1 MHEMNGYAGFEHH
14 DYRHRVT
21 LCQDGMRTSP
31 QKRHTRSGFL
41 HPGNRFCPLA
51 TCQVM
56 REGIRMK
63 ITDLLRP
70 EGIRIGVEPSDQMD
84 AIDQLIALQ
93 DASGNINDTIAY
105 KEAILAREKEFS
117 TAVGDGIAIPHAK
130 TAAVRQPGLAA
141 ITMPK
146 GVDWNAPDGAPATLA
161 FMIAAPE
168 GEANT
173 HLQILAKLSQ
183 LLMHPEFADA
193 LRTAKTP
200 QELLATIDSAEAKR
214 DEMDAARTQ
223 AAAPR
228 GESDLPE
235 ILAITACPTG
245 IAHTY
250 MAAEALG
257 KKGAELGVKVKVET
271 QGSAGAKN
279 VLTSEEIAHAKG
291 IIIAADK
298 NVDRTRFAGKRV
310 YSTNVS
316 AGIQEPERLLR
327 IILDNEAP
335 VQEGQA
341 TSAGSTDAAGE
352 KDSAWHVIY
361 KHLMNG
367 VSHMLPFVIGGGILT
382 AIAFLVD
389 IGAAG
394 TGTYGSTIPAAALF
408 KTIGGEAFGLML
420 PILAAFI
427 AESIADRPG
436 LAPGFVGGLF
446 AKTGYDLAYLANINA
461 ATPPT
466 TISGGF
472 IAALF
477 AGFAAGYLTLGIER
491 LCDHL
496 PASLE
501 GIKPILLY
509 PLLGVLGI
517 GAIMLILDPLFG
529 AINTGL
535 SNFLNGMGTGNI
547 VLLGAIVGGM
557 MSIDMGGPFNKAAY
571 VFGTAALV
579 SPGGSTGQMIMA
591 SVMAG
596 GMVPPLVIALS
607 TTFFKNRWTRA
618 DRDAGLV
625 NYIMGLSFISEG
637 AIPYA
642 AADPGHV
649 LPSCI
654 VGSAVAG
661 ALSAAFGCTLPA
673 PHGGIW
679 VIAVIGHPLMYFVAL
694 VVGSIVGALILSV
707 WKRGLPA
714 EEAGLA

>member
-1 MHEMNGYAGFEHH
+1 
-14 DYRHRVT
+14 
-21 LCQDGMRTSP
+21 
-31 QKRHTRSGFL
+31 
-41 HPGNRFCPLA
+41 
-51 TCQVM
+51 
-56 REGIRMK
+56 MK

-70 EGIRIGVEPSDQMD
+70 EGIKINAVPSDQMD
-84 AIDQLIALQ
+84 AIDQLVALQ
-93 DASGNINDTIAY
+93 DASGNIADTVEY
-105 KEAILAREKEFS
+105 KKAILAREGEFS

-130 TAAVRQPGLAA
+130 TKAVKKPGLAA
-141 ITMPK
+141 MTLAK
-146 GVDWNAPDGAPATLA
+146 GVDWKAPDDAPATLA

-168 GEANT
+168 GQNNV
-173 HLQILAKLSQ
+173 HLEMLAKLSQ
-183 LLMHPEFADA
+183 LLMHEEFANA
-193 LRTAKTP
+193 LRSAKTP
-200 QELLATIDSAEAKR
+200 EEFLATIDRGEAERDAEKAQEAKK
-214 DEMDAARTQ
+214 DAAPK
-223 AAAPR
+223 A
-228 GESDLPE
+228 ESDLPE
-235 ILAITACPTG
+235 VLAITACPTG

-250 MAAEALG
+250 MAAEALA
-257 KKGAELGVKVKVET
+257 KKATEMGIKLKAET

-279 VLTSEEIAHAKG
+279 VLTAEEIAHAKG

-298 NVDRTRFAGKRV
+298 NVERERFAGKPV

-316 AGIQEPERLLR
+316 AGIQEPEKLIN
-327 IILDNEAP
+327 IILNGEAP
-335 VQEGQA
+335 VQEGSVA
-341 TSAGSTDAAGE
+341 TASSAISGE
-352 KDSAWHVIY
+352 KDSVGHVLY

-389 IGAAG
+389 IKAAG
-394 TGTYGSTIPAAALF
+394 TATYGSTIPAAALF

-420 PILAAFI
+420 PILAAYI

-477 AGFAAGYLTLGIER
+477 AGFAAGYLMLGIER
-491 LCDHL
+491 MCDSL

-509 PLLGVLGI
+509 PLLGILAIGIVMLVLN
-517 GAIMLILDPLFG
+517 PLFG

-535 SNFLNGMGTGNI
+535 SDFLNGMGTGNI
-547 VLLGAIVGGM
+547 VLLGAVVGGM

-579 SPGGSTGQMIMA
+579 TPGGTTGQIIMA
-591 SVMAG
+591 SV
-596 GMVPPLVIALS
+596 MVPPLVIALS
-607 TTFFKNRWTRA
+607 TTFFKNRWTKA
-618 DRDAGLV
+618 NRDAGLV

-654 VGSAVAG
+654 IGSAIAG
-661 ALSAAFGCTLPA
+661 GLSALFGCTLPA

-679 VIAVIGHPLMYFVAL
+679 VIAVIGNPLMYAASVL
-694 VVGSIVGALILSV
+694 IGSVVGALIISL
-707 WKRGLPA
+707 WKKALPA
-714 EEAGLA
+714 SESGLA

>member
-1 MHEMNGYAGFEHH
+1 
-14 DYRHRVT
+14 
-21 LCQDGMRTSP
+21 
-31 QKRHTRSGFL
+31 
-41 HPGNRFCPLA
+41 
-51 TCQVM
+51 
-56 REGIRMK
+56 MK

-70 EGIRIGVEPSDQMD
+70 EGIKINAVPSDQMD
-84 AIDQLIALQ
+84 AIDQLVALQ
-93 DASGNINDTIAY
+93 DASGNIADTVEY
-105 KEAILAREKEFS
+105 KKAILAREGEFS

-130 TAAVRQPGLAA
+130 TKAVKRPGLAA
-141 ITMPK
+141 MTLAK
-146 GVDWNAPDGAPATLA
+146 GVDWKAPDDAPATLA

-168 GEANT
+168 GQNNV
-173 HLQILAKLSQ
+173 HLEMLAKLSQ
-183 LLMHPEFADA
+183 LLMHEEFANA
-193 LRTAKTP
+193 LRSAKTP
-200 QELLATIDSAEAKR
+200 EEFLATIDRGEAERDAEKAQEAKK
-214 DEMDAARTQ
+214 DAAPK
-223 AAAPR
+223 A
-228 GESDLPE
+228 ESDLPE
-235 ILAITACPTG
+235 VLAITACPTG

-250 MAAEALG
+250 MAAEALE
-257 KKGAELGVKVKVET
+257 KKATEMGIKLKAET

-279 VLTSEEIAHAKG
+279 ILTAEEIAHAKG

-298 NVDRTRFAGKRV
+298 NVERERFAGKPV

-316 AGIQEPERLLR
+316 AGIQEPEKLIN
-327 IILDNEAP
+327 IILNGEAP
-335 VQEGQA
+335 VQEGSVA
-341 TSAGSTDAAGE
+341 TASSAISGE
-352 KDSAWHVIY
+352 KDSVGHVLY

-389 IGAAG
+389 IKAAG
-394 TGTYGSTIPAAALF
+394 TATYGSTIPAAALF
-408 KTIGGEAFGLML
+408 KIIGGEAFGLML
-420 PILAAFI
+420 PILAAYI

-477 AGFAAGYLTLGIER
+477 AGFAAGYLMLGIER
-491 LCDHL
+491 MCDSL

-509 PLLGVLGI
+509 PLLGILAIGIVMLVLN
-517 GAIMLILDPLFG
+517 PLFG

-535 SNFLNGMGTGNI
+535 SDFLNGMGTGNI
-547 VLLGAIVGGM
+547 VLLGAVVGGM

-579 SPGGSTGQMIMA
+579 TPGGTTGQIIMA

-607 TTFFKNRWTRA
+607 TTFFKNRWTKA
-618 DRDAGLV
+618 NRDAGLV

-654 VGSAVAG
+654 IGSAIAG
-661 ALSAAFGCTLPA
+661 GLSALFGCTLPA

-679 VIAVIGHPLMYFVAL
+679 VIAVIGNPLMYAASVL
-694 VVGSIVGALILSV
+694 IGSVVGALIISL
-707 WKRGLPA
+707 WKKALPA
-714 EEAGLA
+714 SESGLA

>member
-1 MHEMNGYAGFEHH
+1 
-14 DYRHRVT
+14 
-21 LCQDGMRTSP
+21 
-31 QKRHTRSGFL
+31 
-41 HPGNRFCPLA
+41 
-51 TCQVM
+51 
-56 REGIRMK
+56 MK

-70 EGIRIGVEPSDQMD
+70 EGIKINAVPSDQMD
-84 AIDQLIALQ
+84 AIDQLVALQ
-93 DASGNINDTIAY
+93 DASGNIADTVEY
-105 KEAILAREKEFS
+105 KKAILAREGEFS

-130 TAAVRQPGLAA
+130 TKAVKKPGLAA
-141 ITMPK
+141 MTLAK
-146 GVDWNAPDGAPATLA
+146 GVDWKAPDDAPATLA

-168 GEANT
+168 GQNNV
-173 HLQILAKLSQ
+173 HLEMLAKLSQ
-183 LLMHPEFADA
+183 LLMHEEFANA
-193 LRTAKTP
+193 LRSAKTP
-200 QELLATIDSAEAKR
+200 EEFLATIDRGEAERDAEKAQEAKK
-214 DEMDAARTQ
+214 DAAPK
-223 AAAPR
+223 A
-228 GESDLPE
+228 ESDLPE
-235 ILAITACPTG
+235 VLAITACPTG

-250 MAAEALG
+250 MAAEALE
-257 KKGAELGVKVKVET
+257 KKATEM
-271 QGSAGAKN
+271 
-279 VLTSEEIAHAKG
+279 G
-291 IIIAADK
+291 IKLKADK
-298 NVDRTRFAGKRV
+298 NVERERFAGKPV

-316 AGIQEPERLLR
+316 AGIQEPEKLIN
-327 IILDNEAP
+327 IILNGEAP
-335 VQEGQA
+335 VQEGSVA
-341 TSAGSTDAAGE
+341 TASSAISGE
-352 KDSAWHVIY
+352 KDSVGHVLY

-389 IGAAG
+389 IKAAG
-394 TGTYGSTIPAAALF
+394 TATYGSTIPAAALF
-408 KTIGGEAFGLML
+408 KIIGGEAFGLML
-420 PILAAFI
+420 PILAAYI

-477 AGFAAGYLTLGIER
+477 AGFAAGYLMLGIER
-491 LCDHL
+491 MCDSL

-509 PLLGVLGI
+509 PLLGILAIGIVMLVLN
-517 GAIMLILDPLFG
+517 PLFG

-535 SNFLNGMGTGNI
+535 SDFLNGMGTGNI
-547 VLLGAIVGGM
+547 VLLGAVVGGM

-579 SPGGSTGQMIMA
+579 TPGGTTGQIIMA

-607 TTFFKNRWTRA
+607 TTFFKNRWTKA
-618 DRDAGLV
+618 NRDAGLV

-654 VGSAVAG
+654 IGSAIAG
-661 ALSAAFGCTLPA
+661 GLSALFGCTLPA

-679 VIAVIGHPLMYFVAL
+679 VIAVIGNPLMYAASVL
-694 VVGSIVGALILSV
+694 IGSVVGALIISL
-707 WKRGLPA
+707 WKKALPA
-714 EEAGLA
+714 SESGLA

>member
-1 MHEMNGYAGFEHH
+1 
-14 DYRHRVT
+14 
-21 LCQDGMRTSP
+21 
-31 QKRHTRSGFL
+31 
-41 HPGNRFCPLA
+41 
-51 TCQVM
+51 
-56 REGIRMK
+56 MK

-70 EGIRIGVEPSDQMD
+70 EGIKINAVPSDQMD
-84 AIDQLIALQ
+84 AIDQLVALQ
-93 DASGNINDTIAY
+93 DASGNIADTVEY
-105 KEAILAREKEFS
+105 KKAILAREGEFS

-130 TAAVRQPGLAA
+130 TKAVKKPGLAA
-141 ITMPK
+141 MTLAK
-146 GVDWNAPDGAPATLA
+146 GVDWKAPDDAPATLA

-168 GEANT
+168 GQNNV
-173 HLQILAKLSQ
+173 HLEMLAKLSQ
-183 LLMHPEFADA
+183 LLMHEEFANA
-193 LRTAKTP
+193 LRSAKTP
-200 QELLATIDSAEAKR
+200 EEFLATIDRGEAERDAEKAQEAKK
-214 DEMDAARTQ
+214 DAAPK
-223 AAAPR
+223 A
-228 GESDLPE
+228 ESDLPE
-235 ILAITACPTG
+235 VLAITACPTG

-250 MAAEALG
+250 MAAEALE
-257 KKGAELGVKVKVET
+257 KKATEMGIKLKAET

-279 VLTSEEIAHAKG
+279 VLTAEEIAHAKG

-298 NVDRTRFAGKRV
+298 NVERERFAGKPV

-316 AGIQEPERLLR
+316 AGIQEPEKLIN
-327 IILDNEAP
+327 IILNGEAP
-335 VQEGQA
+335 VQEGSVA
-341 TSAGSTDAAGE
+341 TASSAISGE
-352 KDSAWHVIY
+352 KDSVGHVLY

-389 IGAAG
+389 IKAAG
-394 TGTYGSTIPAAALF
+394 TATYGSTIPAAALF
-408 KTIGGEAFGLML
+408 KIIGGEAFGLML
-420 PILAAFI
+420 PILAAYI

-477 AGFAAGYLTLGIER
+477 AGFAAGYLMLGIER
-491 LCDHL
+491 MCGSL

-509 PLLGVLGI
+509 PLLGILAIGIVMLVLN
-517 GAIMLILDPLFG
+517 PLFG

-535 SNFLNGMGTGNI
+535 SDFLNGMGTGNI
-547 VLLGAIVGGM
+547 VLLGAVVGGM

-579 SPGGSTGQMIMA
+579 TPGGTTGQIIMA

-607 TTFFKNRWTRA
+607 TTFFKNRWTKA
-618 DRDAGLV
+618 NRDAGLV

-654 VGSAVAG
+654 IGSAIAG
-661 ALSAAFGCTLPA
+661 GLSALFGCTLPA

-679 VIAVIGHPLMYFVAL
+679 VIAVIGNPLMYAASVL
-694 VVGSIVGALILSV
+694 IGSVVGALIISL
-707 WKRGLPA
+707 WKKALPA
-714 EEAGLA
+714 SESGLA

>member
-1 MHEMNGYAGFEHH
+1 
-14 DYRHRVT
+14 
-21 LCQDGMRTSP
+21 
-31 QKRHTRSGFL
+31 
-41 HPGNRFCPLA
+41 
-51 TCQVM
+51 
-56 REGIRMK
+56 MK

-70 EGIRIGVEPSDQMD
+70 EGIKINAVPSDQMD
-84 AIDQLIALQ
+84 AIDQLVALQ
-93 DASGNINDTIAY
+93 DASGNIADTVEY
-105 KEAILAREKEFS
+105 KKAILAREGEFS

-130 TAAVRQPGLAA
+130 TKAVKKPGLAA
-141 ITMPK
+141 MTLAK
-146 GVDWNAPDGAPATLA
+146 GVDWKAPDDAPATLA

-168 GEANT
+168 GQNNV
-173 HLQILAKLSQ
+173 HLEMLAKLSQ
-183 LLMHPEFADA
+183 LLMHEEFANA
-193 LRTAKTP
+193 LRSAKTP
-200 QELLATIDSAEAKR
+200 EEFLATIDRGEAERDAEKAQEAKK
-214 DEMDAARTQ
+214 DAAPK
-223 AAAPR
+223 A
-228 GESDLPE
+228 ESDLPE
-235 ILAITACPTG
+235 VLAITACPTG

-250 MAAEALG
+250 MAAEALE
-257 KKGAELGVKVKVET
+257 KKATEMGIKLKAET

-279 VLTSEEIAHAKG
+279 VLTAEEIAHAKG

-298 NVDRTRFAGKRV
+298 NVERERFAGKPV

-316 AGIQEPERLLR
+316 AGIQEPEKLIN
-327 IILDNEAP
+327 IILNGEAP
-335 VQEGQA
+335 VQEGSVA
-341 TSAGSTDAAGE
+341 TASSAISGE
-352 KDSAWHVIY
+352 KDSVGHVLY

-389 IGAAG
+389 IKAAG
-394 TGTYGSTIPAAALF
+394 TATYGSTIPAAALF
-408 KTIGGEAFGLML
+408 KIIGGEAFGLML
-420 PILAAFI
+420 PILAAYI

-477 AGFAAGYLTLGIER
+477 AGFAAGYLMLGIER
-491 LCDHL
+491 MCDSL

-509 PLLGVLGI
+509 PLLGILAIGIVMLVLN
-517 GAIMLILDPLFG
+517 PLFG

-535 SNFLNGMGTGNI
+535 SDFLNGMGTGNI
-547 VLLGAIVGGM
+547 VLLGAVVGGM

-579 SPGGSTGQMIMA
+579 TPGGTTGQIIMA

-607 TTFFKNRWTRA
+607 TTFFKNRWTKA
-618 DRDAGLV
+618 NRDAGLV

-654 VGSAVAG
+654 IGSAIAG
-661 ALSAAFGCTLPA
+661 GLSALFGCTLPA

-679 VIAVIGHPLMYFVAL
+679 VIAVIGNPLMYAASVL
-694 VVGSIVGALILSV
+694 IGSVVGALIISL
-707 WKRGLPA
+707 WKRALPA
-714 EEAGLA
+714 SESGLA

>member
-1 MHEMNGYAGFEHH
+1 
-14 DYRHRVT
+14 
-21 LCQDGMRTSP
+21 
-31 QKRHTRSGFL
+31 
-41 HPGNRFCPLA
+41 
-51 TCQVM
+51 
-56 REGIRMK
+56 MK

-70 EGIRIGVEPSDQMD
+70 EGIKINAVPSDQMD
-84 AIDQLIALQ
+84 AIDQLVALQ
-93 DASGNINDTIAY
+93 DASGNIADTVEY
-105 KEAILAREKEFS
+105 KKAILAREGEFS

-130 TAAVRQPGLAA
+130 TKAVKKPGLAA
-141 ITMPK
+141 MTLAK
-146 GVDWNAPDGAPATLA
+146 GVDWKAPDDAPATLA

-168 GEANT
+168 GQNNV
-173 HLQILAKLSQ
+173 HLEMLAKLSQ
-183 LLMHPEFADA
+183 LLMHEEFANA
-193 LRTAKTP
+193 LRSAKTP
-200 QELLATIDSAEAKR
+200 EEFLATIDRGEAERDAEKAQEAKK
-214 DEMDAARTQ
+214 DAAPK
-223 AAAPR
+223 A
-228 GESDLPE
+228 ESDLPE
-235 ILAITACPTG
+235 VLAITACPTG

-250 MAAEALG
+250 MAAEALE
-257 KKGAELGVKVKVET
+257 KKATEMGIKLKAET

-279 VLTSEEIAHAKG
+279 VLTAEEIAHAKG

-298 NVDRTRFAGKRV
+298 NVERERFAGKPV

-316 AGIQEPERLLR
+316 AGIQEPEKLIN
-327 IILDNEAP
+327 IILNGEAP
-335 VQEGQA
+335 VQEGSVA
-341 TSAGSTDAAGE
+341 TASSAGSGE
-352 KDSAWHVIY
+352 KDSVGHVLY

-389 IGAAG
+389 IKAAG
-394 TGTYGSTIPAAALF
+394 TATYGSTIPAAALF
-408 KTIGGEAFGLML
+408 KIIGGEAFGLML
-420 PILAAFI
+420 PILAAYI

-477 AGFAAGYLTLGIER
+477 AGFAAGYLMLGIER
-491 LCDHL
+491 MCDNL

-509 PLLGVLGI
+509 PLLGILAIGIVMLVLN
-517 GAIMLILDPLFG
+517 PLFG

-535 SNFLNGMGTGNI
+535 SDFLNGMGTGNI
-547 VLLGAIVGGM
+547 VLLGAVVGGM

-579 SPGGSTGQMIMA
+579 TPGGITGQIIMA

-607 TTFFKNRWTRA
+607 TTFFKNRWTKA
-618 DRDAGLV
+618 NRDAGLV

-654 VGSAVAG
+654 IGSAIAG
-661 ALSAAFGCTLPA
+661 GLSALFGCTLPA

-679 VIAVIGHPLMYFVAL
+679 VIAVIGNPLMYAASVL
-694 VVGSIVGALILSV
+694 IGSVVGTLIISL
-707 WKRGLPA
+707 WKKALPA
-714 EEAGLA
+714 SESGLA

>member
-1 MHEMNGYAGFEHH
+1 
-14 DYRHRVT
+14 
-21 LCQDGMRTSP
+21 
-31 QKRHTRSGFL
+31 
-41 HPGNRFCPLA
+41 
-51 TCQVM
+51 
-56 REGIRMK
+56 MK

-70 EGIRIGVEPSDQMD
+70 EGIKINAVPSDQMD
-84 AIDQLIALQ
+84 AIDQLVALQ
-93 DASGNINDTIAY
+93 DASGNIADTVEY
-105 KEAILAREKEFS
+105 KKAILAREGEFS

-130 TAAVRQPGLAA
+130 TKAVKKPGLAA
-141 ITMPK
+141 MTLAK
-146 GVDWNAPDGAPATLA
+146 GVDWKAPDDAPATLA

-168 GEANT
+168 GQNNV
-173 HLQILAKLSQ
+173 HLEMLAKLSQ
-183 LLMHPEFADA
+183 LLMHEEFANA
-193 LRTAKTP
+193 LRSAKTP
-200 QELLATIDSAEAKR
+200 EEFLATIDRGEAERDAEKAQEAKK
-214 DEMDAARTQ
+214 DAAPK
-223 AAAPR
+223 A
-228 GESDLPE
+228 ESDLPE
-235 ILAITACPTG
+235 VLAITACPTG

-250 MAAEALG
+250 MAAEALE
-257 KKGAELGVKVKVET
+257 KKATEMGIKLKAET

-279 VLTSEEIAHAKG
+279 VLTAEEIAHAKG

-298 NVDRTRFAGKRV
+298 NVERERFAGKPV

-316 AGIQEPERLLR
+316 AGIQEPEKLIN
-327 IILDNEAP
+327 IILNGEAP
-335 VQEGQA
+335 VQEGSVA
-341 TSAGSTDAAGE
+341 TASSAISGE
-352 KDSAWHVIY
+352 KDSVGHVLY

-389 IGAAG
+389 IKAAG
-394 TGTYGSTIPAAALF
+394 TATYGSTIPAAALF
-408 KTIGGEAFGLML
+408 KIIGGEAFGLML
-420 PILAAFI
+420 PILAAYI

-477 AGFAAGYLTLGIER
+477 AGFAAGYLMLGIER
-491 LCDHL
+491 MCDNL

-509 PLLGVLGI
+509 PLLGILAIGIVMLVLN
-517 GAIMLILDPLFG
+517 PLFG

-535 SNFLNGMGTGNI
+535 SDFLNGMGTGNI
-547 VLLGAIVGGM
+547 VLLGAVVGGM

-579 SPGGSTGQMIMA
+579 TPGGTTGQIIMA

-607 TTFFKNRWTRA
+607 TTFFKNRWTKA
-618 DRDAGLV
+618 NRDAGLV

-654 VGSAVAG
+654 IGSAIAG
-661 ALSAAFGCTLPA
+661 GLSALFGCTLPA

-679 VIAVIGHPLMYFVAL
+679 VIAVIGNPLMYAASVL
-694 VVGSIVGALILSV
+694 IGSVVGALIISL
-707 WKRGLPA
+707 WKRALPA
-714 EEAGLA
+714 SESGLA

>member
-1 MHEMNGYAGFEHH
+1 
-14 DYRHRVT
+14 
-21 LCQDGMRTSP
+21 
-31 QKRHTRSGFL
+31 
-41 HPGNRFCPLA
+41 
-51 TCQVM
+51 
-56 REGIRMK
+56 MK

-70 EGIRIGVEPSDQMD
+70 EGIKINAVPSDQMD
-84 AIDQLIALQ
+84 AIDQLVALQ
-93 DASGNINDTIAY
+93 DASGNIADTVEY
-105 KEAILAREKEFS
+105 KKAILAREGEFS

-130 TAAVRQPGLAA
+130 TKAVKKPGLAA
-141 ITMPK
+141 MTLAK
-146 GVDWNAPDGAPATLA
+146 GVDWKAPDDAPATLT

-168 GEANT
+168 GQNNV
-173 HLQILAKLSQ
+173 HLEMLAKLSQ
-183 LLMHPEFADA
+183 LLMHEEFANA
-193 LRTAKTP
+193 LRSAKTP
-200 QELLATIDSAEAKR
+200 EEFLATIDRGEAERDAEKAQEAKKN
-214 DEMDAARTQ
+214 
-223 AAAPR
+223 AAPKA
-228 GESDLPE
+228 ESDLPE
-235 ILAITACPTG
+235 VLAITACPTG

-250 MAAEALG
+250 MAAEALE
-257 KKGAELGVKVKVET
+257 KKATEMGIKLKAET

-279 VLTSEEIAHAKG
+279 VLTAEEIAHAKG

-298 NVDRTRFAGKRV
+298 NVERERFAGKPV

-316 AGIQEPERLLR
+316 AGIQEPEKL
-327 IILDNEAP
+327 INVILNGEAP
-335 VQEGQA
+335 VQEGSVA
-341 TSAGSTDAAGE
+341 TASSAISGE
-352 KDSAWHVIY
+352 KDSVGHVLY

-389 IGAAG
+389 IKAAG
-394 TGTYGSTIPAAALF
+394 TATYGSTIPAAALF
-408 KTIGGEAFGLML
+408 KIIGGEAFGLML
-420 PILAAFI
+420 PILAAYI

-477 AGFAAGYLTLGIER
+477 AGFAAGYLMLGIER
-491 LCDHL
+491 MCDNL

-509 PLLGVLGI
+509 PLLGILAIGIVMLVLN
-517 GAIMLILDPLFG
+517 PLFG

-535 SNFLNGMGTGNI
+535 SDFLNGMGTGNI
-547 VLLGAIVGGM
+547 VLLGAVVGGM

-579 SPGGSTGQMIMA
+579 TPGGTTGQIIMA

-607 TTFFKNRWTRA
+607 TTFFKNRWTKA
-618 DRDAGLV
+618 NRDAGLV

-654 VGSAVAG
+654 IGSAIAG
-661 ALSAAFGCTLPA
+661 GLSALFGCTLPA

-679 VIAVIGHPLMYFVAL
+679 VIAVIGNPLMYAASVL
-694 VVGSIVGALILSV
+694 IGSVVGALIISL
-707 WKRGLPA
+707 WKKALPA
-714 EEAGLA
+714 SESGLA

>member
-1 MHEMNGYAGFEHH
+1 
-14 DYRHRVT
+14 
-21 LCQDGMRTSP
+21 
-31 QKRHTRSGFL
+31 
-41 HPGNRFCPLA
+41 
-51 TCQVM
+51 
-56 REGIRMK
+56 MK

-70 EGIRIGVEPSDQMD
+70 EGIKINAVPSDQMD
-84 AIDQLIALQ
+84 AIDQLVALQ
-93 DASGNINDTIAY
+93 DASGNIADTVEY
-105 KEAILAREKEFS
+105 KKAILAREGEFS

-130 TAAVRQPGLAA
+130 TKAVKKPGLAA
-141 ITMPK
+141 MTLAK
-146 GVDWNAPDGAPATLA
+146 GVDWKAPDDAPATLA

-168 GEANT
+168 GQNNV
-173 HLQILAKLSQ
+173 HLEMLAKLSQ
-183 LLMHPEFADA
+183 LLMHEEFANA
-193 LRTAKTP
+193 LRSAKTP
-200 QELLATIDSAEAKR
+200 EEFLATIDRGEAERDAEKAQEAKK
-214 DEMDAARTQ
+214 DAAPK
-223 AAAPR
+223 A
-228 GESDLPE
+228 ESDLPE
-235 ILAITACPTG
+235 VLAITACPTG

-250 MAAEALG
+250 MAAEALE
-257 KKGAELGVKVKVET
+257 KKATEMGIKLKAET

-279 VLTSEEIAHAKG
+279 VLTAEEIAHAKG

-298 NVDRTRFAGKRV
+298 NVERERFAGKPV

-316 AGIQEPERLLR
+316 AGIQEPEKLIN
-327 IILDNEAP
+327 IILNGEAP
-335 VQEGQA
+335 VQEGSVA
-341 TSAGSTDAAGE
+341 TASSAGSGE
-352 KDSAWHVIY
+352 KDSVGHVLY

-389 IGAAG
+389 IKAAG
-394 TGTYGSTIPAAALF
+394 TATYGSTIPAAALF
-408 KTIGGEAFGLML
+408 KIIGGEAFGLML
-420 PILAAFI
+420 PILAAYI

-477 AGFAAGYLTLGIER
+477 AGFAAGYLMLGIER
-491 LCDHL
+491 MCDNL

-509 PLLGVLGI
+509 PLLGILAIGIVMLVLN
-517 GAIMLILDPLFG
+517 PLFG

-535 SNFLNGMGTGNI
+535 SDFLNGMGTGNI
-547 VLLGAIVGGM
+547 VLLGAVVGGM

-579 SPGGSTGQMIMA
+579 TPGGTTGQIIMA

-607 TTFFKNRWTRA
+607 TTFFKNRWTKA
-618 DRDAGLV
+618 NRDAGLV

-654 VGSAVAG
+654 IGSAIAG
-661 ALSAAFGCTLPA
+661 GLSALFGCTLPA

-679 VIAVIGHPLMYFVAL
+679 VIAVIGNPLMYAASVL
-694 VVGSIVGALILSV
+694 IGSVVGTLIISL
-707 WKRGLPA
+707 WKKALPA
-714 EEAGLA
+714 SESGLA

>member
-1 MHEMNGYAGFEHH
+1 
-14 DYRHRVT
+14 
-21 LCQDGMRTSP
+21 
-31 QKRHTRSGFL
+31 
-41 HPGNRFCPLA
+41 
-51 TCQVM
+51 
-56 REGIRMK
+56 MK

-70 EGIRIGVEPSDQMD
+70 EGIKINAVPSDQMD
-84 AIDQLIALQ
+84 AIDQLVALQ
-93 DASGNINDTIAY
+93 DASGNIADTVEY
-105 KEAILAREKEFS
+105 KKAILAREGEFS

-130 TAAVRQPGLAA
+130 TKAVKKPGLAA
-141 ITMPK
+141 MTLAK
-146 GVDWNAPDGAPATLA
+146 GVDWKAPDDAPATLA

-168 GEANT
+168 GQNNV
-173 HLQILAKLSQ
+173 HLEMLAKLSQ
-183 LLMHPEFADA
+183 LLMHEEFANA
-193 LRTAKTP
+193 LRSAKTP
-200 QELLATIDSAEAKR
+200 EEFLATIDRGEAERDAEKAQEAKK
-214 DEMDAARTQ
+214 DAAPK
-223 AAAPR
+223 A
-228 GESDLPE
+228 ESDLPE
-235 ILAITACPTG
+235 VLAITACPTG

-250 MAAEALG
+250 MAAEALE
-257 KKGAELGVKVKVET
+257 KKATEMGIKLKAET

-279 VLTSEEIAHAKG
+279 VLTAEEIAHAKG

-298 NVDRTRFAGKRV
+298 NVERERFAGKPV

-316 AGIQEPERLLR
+316 AGIQEPEKLIN
-327 IILDNEAP
+327 IILNGEAP
-335 VQEGQA
+335 VQEGSVA
-341 TSAGSTDAAGE
+341 TASSAISGE
-352 KDSAWHVIY
+352 KDSVGHVLY

-389 IGAAG
+389 IKAAG
-394 TGTYGSTIPAAALF
+394 TATYGSTIPAAALF
-408 KTIGGEAFGLML
+408 KIIGGEAFGLML
-420 PILAAFI
+420 PILAAYI

-477 AGFAAGYLTLGIER
+477 AGFAAGYLMLGIER
-491 LCDHL
+491 MCDSL

-509 PLLGVLGI
+509 PLLGILAIGIVMLVLN
-517 GAIMLILDPLFG
+517 PLFG

-535 SNFLNGMGTGNI
+535 SDFLNGMGTGNI
-547 VLLGAIVGGM
+547 VLLGAVVGGM

-579 SPGGSTGQMIMA
+579 TPGGITGQIIMA

-607 TTFFKNRWTRA
+607 TTFFKNRWTKA
-618 DRDAGLV
+618 NRDAGLV

-654 VGSAVAG
+654 IGSAIAG
-661 ALSAAFGCTLPA
+661 GLSALFGCTLPA

-679 VIAVIGHPLMYFVAL
+679 VIAVIGNPLMYAASVL
-694 VVGSIVGALILSV
+694 IGSVVGALIISL
-707 WKRGLPA
+707 WKKALPA
-714 EEAGLA
+714 SESGLA

>member
-1 MHEMNGYAGFEHH
+1 
-14 DYRHRVT
+14 
-21 LCQDGMRTSP
+21 
-31 QKRHTRSGFL
+31 
-41 HPGNRFCPLA
+41 
-51 TCQVM
+51 
-56 REGIRMK
+56 MK

-70 EGIRIGVEPSDQMD
+70 EGIKINAVPSDQMD
-84 AIDQLIALQ
+84 AIDQLVALQ
-93 DASGNINDTIAY
+93 DASGNIADTVEY
-105 KEAILAREKEFS
+105 KKAILAREGEFS

-130 TAAVRQPGLAA
+130 TKAVKKPGLAA
-141 ITMPK
+141 MTLAK
-146 GVDWNAPDGAPATLA
+146 GVDWKAPDDAPATLA

-168 GEANT
+168 GQNNV
-173 HLQILAKLSQ
+173 HLEMLAKLSQ
-183 LLMHPEFADA
+183 LLMHEEFANA
-193 LRTAKTP
+193 LRSAKTP
-200 QELLATIDSAEAKR
+200 EEFLATIDRGEAERDAEKAQEAKK
-214 DEMDAARTQ
+214 DAAPK
-223 AAAPR
+223 A
-228 GESDLPE
+228 ESDLPE
-235 ILAITACPTG
+235 VLAITACPTG

-250 MAAEALG
+250 MAAEALE
-257 KKGAELGVKVKVET
+257 KKATEMGIKLKAET

-279 VLTSEEIAHAKG
+279 VLTAEEIAHAKG

-298 NVDRTRFAGKRV
+298 NVERERFAGKPV

-316 AGIQEPERLLR
+316 AGIQEPEKLIN
-327 IILDNEAP
+327 IILNGEAP
-335 VQEGQA
+335 VQEGSVA
-341 TSAGSTDAAGE
+341 TASSAISGE
-352 KDSAWHVIY
+352 KDSVGHVLY

-389 IGAAG
+389 IKAAG
-394 TGTYGSTIPAAALF
+394 TATYGSTIPAAALF

-420 PILAAFI
+420 PILAAYI

-477 AGFAAGYLTLGIER
+477 AGFAAGYLMLGIER
-491 LCDHL
+491 MCDNL

-509 PLLGVLGI
+509 PLLGILAIGIVMLVLN
-517 GAIMLILDPLFG
+517 PLFG

-535 SNFLNGMGTGNI
+535 SDFLNGMGTGNI
-547 VLLGAIVGGM
+547 VLLGAVVGGM

-579 SPGGSTGQMIMA
+579 TPGGTTGQIIMA

-607 TTFFKNRWTRA
+607 TTFFKNRWTKVN
-618 DRDAGLV
+618 RDAGLV

-654 VGSAVAG
+654 IGSAIAG
-661 ALSAAFGCTLPA
+661 GLSALFGCTLPA

-679 VIAVIGHPLMYFVAL
+679 VIAVIGNPLMYAASVL
-694 VVGSIVGALILSV
+694 IGSVVGALIISL
-707 WKRGLPA
+707 WKKALPA
-714 EEAGLA
+714 SESGLA

>member
-1 MHEMNGYAGFEHH
+1 
-14 DYRHRVT
+14 
-21 LCQDGMRTSP
+21 
-31 QKRHTRSGFL
+31 
-41 HPGNRFCPLA
+41 
-51 TCQVM
+51 
-56 REGIRMK
+56 MK

-70 EGIRIGVEPSDQMD
+70 EGIKINAVPSDQMD
-84 AIDQLIALQ
+84 AIDQLVALQ
-93 DASGNINDTIAY
+93 DASGNIADTVEY
-105 KEAILAREKEFS
+105 KKAILAREGEFS

-130 TAAVRQPGLAA
+130 TKAVKKPGLAA
-141 ITMPK
+141 MTLAK
-146 GVDWNAPDGAPATLA
+146 GVDWKAPDDAPATLA

-168 GEANT
+168 GQNNV
-173 HLQILAKLSQ
+173 HLEMLAKLSQ
-183 LLMHPEFADA
+183 LLMHEEFANA
-193 LRTAKTP
+193 LRSAKTP
-200 QELLATIDSAEAKR
+200 EEFLATIDRGEAERDAEKAQEAKK
-214 DEMDAARTQ
+214 DAAPK
-223 AAAPR
+223 A
-228 GESDLPE
+228 ESDLPE
-235 ILAITACPTG
+235 VLAITACPTG

-250 MAAEALG
+250 MAAEALE
-257 KKGAELGVKVKVET
+257 KKATEMGIKLKAET

-279 VLTSEEIAHAKG
+279 VLTAEEIAHAKG

-298 NVDRTRFAGKRV
+298 NVERERFAGKPV

-316 AGIQEPERLLR
+316 AGIQEPEKLIN
-327 IILDNEAP
+327 IILNGEAP
-335 VQEGQA
+335 VQEGSVA
-341 TSAGSTDAAGE
+341 TASSAISGE
-352 KDSAWHVIY
+352 KDSVGHVLY

-389 IGAAG
+389 IKAAG
-394 TGTYGSTIPAAALF
+394 TATYGSTIPAAALF
-408 KTIGGEAFGLML
+408 KIIGGEAFGLML
-420 PILAAFI
+420 PILAAYI

-477 AGFAAGYLTLGIER
+477 AGFAAGYLMLGIER
-491 LCDHL
+491 MCDSL

-509 PLLGVLGI
+509 PLLGILAIGIVMLVLN
-517 GAIMLILDPLFG
+517 PLFG

-535 SNFLNGMGTGNI
+535 SDFLNGMGTGNI
-547 VLLGAIVGGM
+547 VLLGAVVGGM

-579 SPGGSTGQMIMA
+579 TPGGTTGQIIMA

-607 TTFFKNRWTRA
+607 TTFFKNRWTKA
-618 DRDAGLV
+618 NRDAGLV

-654 VGSAVAG
+654 IGSAIAG
-661 ALSAAFGCTLPA
+661 GLSALFGCTLPA

-679 VIAVIGHPLMYFVAL
+679 VIAVIGNPLMYAASVL
-694 VVGSIVGALILSV
+694 IGSVVGALIISL
-707 WKRGLPA
+707 WKKALPA
-714 EEAGLA
+714 SESGLA

>member
-1 MHEMNGYAGFEHH
+1 
-14 DYRHRVT
+14 
-21 LCQDGMRTSP
+21 
-31 QKRHTRSGFL
+31 
-41 HPGNRFCPLA
+41 
-51 TCQVM
+51 
-56 REGIRMK
+56 MK

-70 EGIRIGVEPSDQMD
+70 EGIKINAVPSDQMD
-84 AIDQLIALQ
+84 AIDQLVALQ
-93 DASGNINDTIAY
+93 DASGNIADTVEY
-105 KEAILAREKEFS
+105 KKAILAREGEFS

-130 TAAVRQPGLAA
+130 TKAVKKPGLAA
-141 ITMPK
+141 MTLAK
-146 GVDWNAPDGAPATLA
+146 GVDWKAPDDAPATLA

-168 GEANT
+168 GQNNV
-173 HLQILAKLSQ
+173 HLEMLAKLSQ
-183 LLMHPEFADA
+183 LLMHEEFANA
-193 LRTAKTP
+193 LRSAKTP
-200 QELLATIDSAEAKR
+200 EEFLATIDRGEAERDAEKAQEAKK
-214 DEMDAARTQ
+214 DAAPK
-223 AAAPR
+223 A
-228 GESDLPE
+228 ESDLPE
-235 ILAITACPTG
+235 VLAITACPTG

-250 MAAEALG
+250 MAAEALE
-257 KKGAELGVKVKVET
+257 KKATEMGIKLKAET

-279 VLTSEEIAHAKG
+279 VLTAEEIAHAKG

-298 NVDRTRFAGKRV
+298 NVERERFAGKPV

-316 AGIQEPERLLR
+316 AGIQEPEKLIN
-327 IILDNEAP
+327 IILNGEAP
-335 VQEGQA
+335 VQEGSVA
-341 TSAGSTDAAGE
+341 TASSAISGE
-352 KDSAWHVIY
+352 KDSVGHVLY

-389 IGAAG
+389 IKAAG
-394 TGTYGSTIPAAALF
+394 TATYGSTIPAAALF
-408 KTIGGEAFGLML
+408 KIIGGDAFGLML
-420 PILAAFI
+420 PILAAYI

-477 AGFAAGYLTLGIER
+477 AGFAAGYLMLGIER
-491 LCDHL
+491 MCDSL

-509 PLLGVLGI
+509 PLLGILAIGIVMLVLN
-517 GAIMLILDPLFG
+517 PLFG

-535 SNFLNGMGTGNI
+535 SDFLNGMGTGNI
-547 VLLGAIVGGM
+547 VLLGAVVGGM

-579 SPGGSTGQMIMA
+579 TPGGTTGQIIMA

-607 TTFFKNRWTRA
+607 TTFFKNRWTKA
-618 DRDAGLV
+618 NRDAGLV

-654 VGSAVAG
+654 IGSAIAG
-661 ALSAAFGCTLPA
+661 GLSALFGCTLPA

-679 VIAVIGHPLMYFVAL
+679 VIAVIGNPLMYAASVL
-694 VVGSIVGALILSV
+694 IGSVVGALIISL
-707 WKRGLPA
+707 WKKALPA
-714 EEAGLA
+714 SESGLA

>member
-1 MHEMNGYAGFEHH
+1 
-14 DYRHRVT
+14 
-21 LCQDGMRTSP
+21 
-31 QKRHTRSGFL
+31 
-41 HPGNRFCPLA
+41 
-51 TCQVM
+51 
-56 REGIRMK
+56 MK

-70 EGIRIGVEPSDQMD
+70 EGIKINAVPSDQMD
-84 AIDQLIALQ
+84 AIDQLVALQ
-93 DASGNINDTIAY
+93 DASGNIADTVEY
-105 KEAILAREKEFS
+105 KKAILAREGEFS

-130 TAAVRQPGLAA
+130 TKAVKRPGLAA
-141 ITMPK
+141 MTLAK
-146 GVDWNAPDGAPATLA
+146 GVDWKAPDDAPATLA

-168 GEANT
+168 GQNNV
-173 HLQILAKLSQ
+173 HLEMLAKLSQ
-183 LLMHPEFADA
+183 LLMHEEFANA
-193 LRTAKTP
+193 LRSAKTP
-200 QELLATIDSAEAKR
+200 EEFLATIDRGEAERDAEKAQEAKK
-214 DEMDAARTQ
+214 DAAPK
-223 AAAPR
+223 A
-228 GESDLPE
+228 ESDLPE
-235 ILAITACPTG
+235 VLAITACPTG

-250 MAAEALG
+250 MAAEALE
-257 KKGAELGVKVKVET
+257 KKATEMGIKLKAET

-279 VLTSEEIAHAKG
+279 VLTAEEIAHAKG

-298 NVDRTRFAGKRV
+298 NVERERFAGKPV

-316 AGIQEPERLLR
+316 AGIQEPEKLIN
-327 IILDNEAP
+327 IILNGEAP
-335 VQEGQA
+335 VQEGSVA
-341 TSAGSTDAAGE
+341 TASSAISGE
-352 KDSAWHVIY
+352 KDSVGHVLY

-389 IGAAG
+389 IKAAG
-394 TGTYGSTIPAAALF
+394 TATYGSTIPAAALF
-408 KTIGGEAFGLML
+408 KIIGGEAFGLML
-420 PILAAFI
+420 PILAAYI

-477 AGFAAGYLTLGIER
+477 AGFAAGYLMLGIER
-491 LCDHL
+491 MCDNL

-509 PLLGVLGI
+509 PLLGILAIGIVMLVLN
-517 GAIMLILDPLFG
+517 PLFG

-535 SNFLNGMGTGNI
+535 SDFLNGMGTGNI
-547 VLLGAIVGGM
+547 VLLGAVVGGM

-579 SPGGSTGQMIMA
+579 TPGGTTGQIIMA

-607 TTFFKNRWTRA
+607 TTFFKNRWTKA
-618 DRDAGLV
+618 NRDAGLV

-654 VGSAVAG
+654 IGSAIAG
-661 ALSAAFGCTLPA
+661 GLSALFGCTLPA

-679 VIAVIGHPLMYFVAL
+679 VIAVIGNPLMYAASVL
-694 VVGSIVGALILSV
+694 IGSVVGALIISL
-707 WKRGLPA
+707 WKKALPA
-714 EEAGLA
+714 SESGLA

>member
-1 MHEMNGYAGFEHH
+1 
-14 DYRHRVT
+14 
-21 LCQDGMRTSP
+21 
-31 QKRHTRSGFL
+31 
-41 HPGNRFCPLA
+41 
-51 TCQVM
+51 
-56 REGIRMK
+56 MK

-70 EGIRIGVEPSDQMD
+70 EGIKINAVPSDQMD
-84 AIDQLIALQ
+84 AIDQLVALQ
-93 DASGNINDTIAY
+93 DASGNIADTVEY
-105 KEAILAREKEFS
+105 KKAILAREGEFS

-130 TAAVRQPGLAA
+130 TKAVKKPGLAA
-141 ITMPK
+141 MTLAK
-146 GVDWNAPDGAPATLA
+146 GVDWKAPDDAPATLA

-168 GEANT
+168 GQNNV
-173 HLQILAKLSQ
+173 HLEMLAKLSQ
-183 LLMHPEFADA
+183 LLMHEEFANA
-193 LRTAKTP
+193 LRSAKTP
-200 QELLATIDSAEAKR
+200 EEFLATIDRGEAERDAEKAQEAKK
-214 DEMDAARTQ
+214 DAAPK
-223 AAAPR
+223 A
-228 GESDLPE
+228 ESDLPE
-235 ILAITACPTG
+235 VLAITACPTG

-250 MAAEALG
+250 MAAEALE
-257 KKGAELGVKVKVET
+257 KKATEMGIKLKAET

-279 VLTSEEIAHAKG
+279 VLTAEEIAHAKG

-298 NVDRTRFAGKRV
+298 NVERERFAGKPV

-316 AGIQEPERLLR
+316 AGIQEPEKLIN
-327 IILDNEAP
+327 IILNGEAP
-335 VQEGQA
+335 VQEGSVA
-341 TSAGSTDAAGE
+341 TASSAGSGE
-352 KDSAWHVIY
+352 KDSVGHVLY

-389 IGAAG
+389 IKAAG
-394 TGTYGSTIPAAALF
+394 TATYGSTIPAAALF

-420 PILAAFI
+420 PILAAYI

-477 AGFAAGYLTLGIER
+477 AGFAAGYLMLGIER
-491 LCDHL
+491 MCDNL

-509 PLLGVLGI
+509 PLLGILAIGIVMLVLN
-517 GAIMLILDPLFG
+517 PLFG

-535 SNFLNGMGTGNI
+535 SDFLNGMGTGNI
-547 VLLGAIVGGM
+547 VLLGAVVGGM

-579 SPGGSTGQMIMA
+579 TPGGITGQIIMA

-607 TTFFKNRWTRA
+607 TTFFKNRWTKA
-618 DRDAGLV
+618 NRDAGLV

-654 VGSAVAG
+654 IGSAIAG
-661 ALSAAFGCTLPA
+661 GLSALFGCTLPA

-679 VIAVIGHPLMYFVAL
+679 VIAVIGNPLMYAASVL
-694 VVGSIVGALILSV
+694 IGSVVGALIISL
-707 WKRGLPA
+707 WKKALPA
-714 EEAGLA
+714 SESGLA

>member
-1 MHEMNGYAGFEHH
+1 
-14 DYRHRVT
+14 
-21 LCQDGMRTSP
+21 
-31 QKRHTRSGFL
+31 
-41 HPGNRFCPLA
+41 
-51 TCQVM
+51 
-56 REGIRMK
+56 MK

-70 EGIRIGVEPSDQMD
+70 EGIKINAVPSDQMD
-84 AIDQLIALQ
+84 AIDQLVALQ
-93 DASGNINDTIAY
+93 DASGNIADTVEY
-105 KEAILAREKEFS
+105 KKAILAREGEFS

-130 TAAVRQPGLAA
+130 TKAVKKPGLAA
-141 ITMPK
+141 MTLAK
-146 GVDWNAPDGAPATLA
+146 GVDWKAPDDAPATLA

-168 GEANT
+168 GQNNV
-173 HLQILAKLSQ
+173 HLEMLAKLSQ
-183 LLMHPEFADA
+183 LLMHEEFANA
-193 LRTAKTP
+193 LRSAKTP
-200 QELLATIDSAEAKR
+200 EEFLATIDRGEAERDAEKAQEAKK
-214 DEMDAARTQ
+214 DAAPK
-223 AAAPR
+223 A
-228 GESDLPE
+228 ESDLPE
-235 ILAITACPTG
+235 VLAITACPTG

-250 MAAEALG
+250 MAAEALE
-257 KKGAELGVKVKVET
+257 KKATEMGIKLNAET

-279 VLTSEEIAHAKG
+279 VLTAEEIAHAKG

-298 NVDRTRFAGKRV
+298 NVERERFAGKPV

-316 AGIQEPERLLR
+316 AGIQEPEKLIN
-327 IILDNEAP
+327 IILNGEAP
-335 VQEGQA
+335 VQEGSVA
-341 TSAGSTDAAGE
+341 TASSAISGE
-352 KDSAWHVIY
+352 KDSVGHVLY

-389 IGAAG
+389 IKAAG
-394 TGTYGSTIPAAALF
+394 TATYGSTIPAAALF
-408 KTIGGEAFGLML
+408 KIIGGEAFGLML
-420 PILAAFI
+420 PILAAYI

-477 AGFAAGYLTLGIER
+477 AGFAAGYLMLGIER
-491 LCDHL
+491 MCDSL

-509 PLLGVLGI
+509 PLLGILAIGIVMLVLN
-517 GAIMLILDPLFG
+517 PLFG

-535 SNFLNGMGTGNI
+535 SDFLNGMGTGNI
-547 VLLGAIVGGM
+547 VLLGAVVGGM

-579 SPGGSTGQMIMA
+579 TPGGTTGQIIMA

-607 TTFFKNRWTRA
+607 TTFFKNRWTKA
-618 DRDAGLV
+618 NRDAGLV

-654 VGSAVAG
+654 IGSAIAG
-661 ALSAAFGCTLPA
+661 GLSALFGCTLPA

-679 VIAVIGHPLMYFVAL
+679 VIAVIGNPLMYAASVL
-694 VVGSIVGALILSV
+694 IGSVVGALIISL
-707 WKRGLPA
+707 WKKALPA
-714 EEAGLA
+714 SESGLA

>member
-1 MHEMNGYAGFEHH
+1 
-14 DYRHRVT
+14 
-21 LCQDGMRTSP
+21 
-31 QKRHTRSGFL
+31 
-41 HPGNRFCPLA
+41 
-51 TCQVM
+51 
-56 REGIRMK
+56 MK

-70 EGIRIGVEPSDQMD
+70 EGIKINAVPSDQMD
-84 AIDQLIALQ
+84 AIDQLVALQ
-93 DASGNINDTIAY
+93 DASGNIADTVEY
-105 KEAILAREKEFS
+105 KKAILAREGEFS

-130 TAAVRQPGLAA
+130 TKAVKKPGLAA
-141 ITMPK
+141 MTLAK
-146 GVDWNAPDGAPATLA
+146 GVDWKAPDDAPATLT

-168 GEANT
+168 GQNNV
-173 HLQILAKLSQ
+173 HLEMLAKLSQ
-183 LLMHPEFADA
+183 LLMHEEFANA
-193 LRTAKTP
+193 LRSAKTP
-200 QELLATIDSAEAKR
+200 EEFLATIDRGEAERDAEKAQEAKK
-214 DEMDAARTQ
+214 DAAPK
-223 AAAPR
+223 A
-228 GESDLPE
+228 ESDLPE
-235 ILAITACPTG
+235 VLAITACPTG

-250 MAAEALG
+250 MAAEALE
-257 KKGAELGVKVKVET
+257 KKATEMGIKLKAET

-279 VLTSEEIAHAKG
+279 VLTAEEIAHAKG

-298 NVDRTRFAGKRV
+298 NVERERFAGKPV

-316 AGIQEPERLLR
+316 AGIQEPEKLIN
-327 IILDNEAP
+327 IILNGEAP
-335 VQEGQA
+335 VQEGSVA
-341 TSAGSTDAAGE
+341 TASSAGSGE
-352 KDSAWHVIY
+352 KDSVGHVLY

-389 IGAAG
+389 IKAAG
-394 TGTYGSTIPAAALF
+394 TATYGSTIPAAALF
-408 KTIGGEAFGLML
+408 KIIGGEAFGLML
-420 PILAAFI
+420 PILAAYI

-477 AGFAAGYLTLGIER
+477 AGFAAGYLMLGIER
-491 LCDHL
+491 MCDNL

-509 PLLGVLGI
+509 PLLGILAIGIVMLVLN
-517 GAIMLILDPLFG
+517 PLFG

-535 SNFLNGMGTGNI
+535 SDFLNGMGTGNI
-547 VLLGAIVGGM
+547 VLLGAVVGGM

-579 SPGGSTGQMIMA
+579 TPGGTTGQIIMA

-607 TTFFKNRWTRA
+607 TTFFKNRWTKA
-618 DRDAGLV
+618 NRDAGLV

-654 VGSAVAG
+654 IGSAIAG
-661 ALSAAFGCTLPA
+661 GLSALFGCTLPA

-679 VIAVIGHPLMYFVAL
+679 VIAVIGNPLMYAASVL
-694 VVGSIVGALILSV
+694 IGSVVGTLIISL
-707 WKRGLPA
+707 WKKALPA
-714 EEAGLA
+714 SESGLA

>member
-1 MHEMNGYAGFEHH
+1 
-14 DYRHRVT
+14 
-21 LCQDGMRTSP
+21 
-31 QKRHTRSGFL
+31 
-41 HPGNRFCPLA
+41 
-51 TCQVM
+51 
-56 REGIRMK
+56 MK

-70 EGIRIGVEPSDQMD
+70 EGIKINAVPSDQMD
-84 AIDQLIALQ
+84 AIDQLVALQ
-93 DASGNINDTIAY
+93 DASGNIADTVEY
-105 KEAILAREKEFS
+105 KKAILAREGEFS

-130 TAAVRQPGLAA
+130 TKAVKKPGLAA
-141 ITMPK
+141 MTLAK
-146 GVDWNAPDGAPATLA
+146 GVDWKAPDDAPATLA

-168 GEANT
+168 GQNNV
-173 HLQILAKLSQ
+173 HLEMLAKLSQ
-183 LLMHPEFADA
+183 LLMHEEFANA
-193 LRTAKTP
+193 LRSAKTP
-200 QELLATIDSAEAKR
+200 EEFLATIDRGEAERDAEKAQEAKK
-214 DEMDAARTQ
+214 DAAPK
-223 AAAPR
+223 A
-228 GESDLPE
+228 ESDLPE
-235 ILAITACPTG
+235 VLAITACPTG

-250 MAAEALG
+250 MAAEALA
-257 KKGAELGVKVKVET
+257 KKATEMGIKLKAET

-279 VLTSEEIAHAKG
+279 VLTAEEIAHAKG

-298 NVDRTRFAGKRV
+298 NVERERFAGKPV

-316 AGIQEPERLLR
+316 AGIQEPEKLIN
-327 IILDNEAP
+327 IILNGEAP
-335 VQEGQA
+335 VQEGSVA
-341 TSAGSTDAAGE
+341 TASSAISGE
-352 KDSAWHVIY
+352 KDSVGHVLY

-389 IGAAG
+389 IKAAG
-394 TGTYGSTIPAAALF
+394 TATYGSTIPAAALF

-420 PILAAFI
+420 PILAAYI

-477 AGFAAGYLTLGIER
+477 AGFAAGYLMLGIER
-491 LCDHL
+491 MCDSL

-509 PLLGVLGI
+509 PLLGILAIGIVMLVLN
-517 GAIMLILDPLFG
+517 PLFG

-535 SNFLNGMGTGNI
+535 SDFLNGMGTGNI
-547 VLLGAIVGGM
+547 VLLGAVVGGM

-579 SPGGSTGQMIMA
+579 TPGGTTGQIIMA

-607 TTFFKNRWTRA
+607 TTFFKNRWTKA
-618 DRDAGLV
+618 NRDAGLV

-654 VGSAVAG
+654 IGSAIAG
-661 ALSAAFGCTLPA
+661 GLSALFGCTLPA

-679 VIAVIGHPLMYFVAL
+679 VIAVIGNPLMYAASVL
-694 VVGSIVGALILSV
+694 IGSVVGALIISL
-707 WKRGLPA
+707 WKKALPA
-714 EEAGLA
+714 SESGLA

>member
-1 MHEMNGYAGFEHH
+1 
-14 DYRHRVT
+14 
-21 LCQDGMRTSP
+21 
-31 QKRHTRSGFL
+31 
-41 HPGNRFCPLA
+41 
-51 TCQVM
+51 
-56 REGIRMK
+56 MK

-70 EGIRIGVEPSDQMD
+70 EGIKINAVPSDQMD
-84 AIDQLIALQ
+84 AIDQLVALQ
-93 DASGNINDTIAY
+93 DASGNIADTVEY
-105 KEAILAREKEFS
+105 KKAILAREGEFS

-130 TAAVRQPGLAA
+130 TKAVKKPGLAA
-141 ITMPK
+141 MTLAK
-146 GVDWNAPDGAPATLA
+146 GVDWKAPDDAPATLA

-168 GEANT
+168 GQNNV
-173 HLQILAKLSQ
+173 HLEMLAKLSQ
-183 LLMHPEFADA
+183 LLMHEEFANA
-193 LRTAKTP
+193 LRSAKTP
-200 QELLATIDSAEAKR
+200 EEFLATIDRGEAERDAEKAQEAKK
-214 DEMDAARTQ
+214 DAAPK
-223 AAAPR
+223 A
-228 GESDLPE
+228 ESDLPE
-235 ILAITACPTG
+235 VLAITACPTG

-250 MAAEALG
+250 MAAEALE
-257 KKGAELGVKVKVET
+257 KKATEMGIKLKAET

-279 VLTSEEIAHAKG
+279 VLTAEEIAHAKG

-298 NVDRTRFAGKRV
+298 NVERERFAGKPV

-316 AGIQEPERLLR
+316 AGIQEPEKLIN
-327 IILDNEAP
+327 IILNGEAP
-335 VQEGQA
+335 VQEGSVA
-341 TSAGSTDAAGE
+341 TASSAGSGE
-352 KDSAWHVIY
+352 KDSVGHVLY

-389 IGAAG
+389 IKAAG
-394 TGTYGSTIPAAALF
+394 TATYGSTIPAAALF
-408 KTIGGEAFGLML
+408 KIIGGEAFGLML
-420 PILAAFI
+420 PILAAYI

-477 AGFAAGYLTLGIER
+477 AGFAAGYLMLGIER
-491 LCDHL
+491 MCDNL

-509 PLLGVLGI
+509 PLLGILAIGIVMLVLN
-517 GAIMLILDPLFG
+517 PLFG

-535 SNFLNGMGTGNI
+535 SDFLNGMGTGNI
-547 VLLGAIVGGM
+547 VLLGAVVGGM

-579 SPGGSTGQMIMA
+579 TPGGTTGQIIMA

-607 TTFFKNRWTRA
+607 TTFFKNRWTKA
-618 DRDAGLV
+618 NRDAGLV

-654 VGSAVAG
+654 IGSAIAG
-661 ALSAAFGCTLPA
+661 ALSALFGCTLPA

-679 VIAVIGHPLMYFVAL
+679 VIAVIGNPLMYAASVL
-694 VVGSIVGALILSV
+694 IGSVVGALIISL
-707 WKRGLPA
+707 WKKALPA
-714 EEAGLA
+714 SESGLA